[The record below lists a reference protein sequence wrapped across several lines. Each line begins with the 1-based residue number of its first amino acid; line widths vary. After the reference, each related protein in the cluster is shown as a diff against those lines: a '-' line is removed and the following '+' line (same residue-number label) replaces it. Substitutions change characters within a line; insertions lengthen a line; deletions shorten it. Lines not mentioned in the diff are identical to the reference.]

1 MKVRALASLSG
12 AVGDREPGDEFDVK
26 SEEGRQLIER
36 GLVVEVD
43 AKTTKPAPKTTKPA
57 PKAEE
62 KA

>member
-26 SEEGRQLIER
+26 AEDGRQLIER

-43 AKTTKPAPKTTKPA
+43 AKTTKPAPKT
-57 PKAEE
+57 EE

>member
-26 SEEGRQLIER
+26 AEDGRQLIER

-43 AKTTKPAPKTTKPA
+43 AKTTKPAPK
-57 PKAEE
+57 AEE

>member
-26 SEEGRQLIER
+26 AEEGRQLIER
-36 GLVVEVD
+36 GLVVEVE
-43 AKTTKPAPKTTKPA
+43 AKATKPA

>member
-1 MKVRALASLSG
+1 MKVKALASLSG

-26 SEEGRQLIER
+26 AEDGRELIER
-36 GLVVEVD
+36 GLVEEVG
-43 AKTTKPAPKTTKPA
+43 AKTTKPTPA